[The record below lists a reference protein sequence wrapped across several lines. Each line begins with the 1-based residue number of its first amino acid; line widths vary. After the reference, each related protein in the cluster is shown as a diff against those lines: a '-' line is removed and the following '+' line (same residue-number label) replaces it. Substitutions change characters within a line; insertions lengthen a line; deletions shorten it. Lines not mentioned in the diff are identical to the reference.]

1 MAGLPPRQI
10 RRHSLAMARFCLIA
24 ALVFVAACA
33 NAPPA
38 PVAYGGAREAPASP
52 SAVAPRVIAED
63 TPLAAYG
70 LRPEDAHPVD
80 PARTPRT
87 HHVGADETL
96 YDIATRYQIP
106 MLALIGQN
114 GLEPP
119 YALIPGREIELPPP
133 RFHVAQAGENFVAI
147 AERYSVDPRSLALL
161 NRVSLPHNPRPGERI
176 VLPAMAS
183 DRAAPP
189 TPAPETRAHAPPQVR
204 GTRFRWPLRGNLAAR
219 FGAQA
224 GGGRLDGIEIAG
236 REGAAIAAAAEGDV
250 VYAGADLSA
259 YGTLVL
265 VRHADNYVTAYGY
278 ARRALVR
285 EGQHVRAGQALA
297 ELGVRHGGA
306 RLLFQVRRGREALD
320 PLPLMEAP

>member
-1 MAGLPPRQI
+1 
-10 RRHSLAMARFCLIA
+10 MARLGWIA
-24 ALVFVAACA
+24 ALALLAAACA

-38 PVAYGGAREAPASP
+38 PVAYGEARETAATPAPAAS
-52 SAVAPRVIAED
+52 RVIAED

-70 LRPEDAHPVD
+70 LRPEDVHPVD

-87 HHVGADETL
+87 HRVSANESL

-119 YALIPGREIELPPP
+119 YALVPGREIELPPP
-133 RFHVAQAGENFVAI
+133 RFHVAQPGESFAAI

-161 NRVSLPHNPRPGERI
+161 NRLTLPHEPRPGERI

-189 TPAPETRAHAPPQVR
+189 TPAPEIRAPVRPQAR
-204 GTRFRWPLRGNLAAR
+204 GARFRWPLRGNVAAR
-219 FGAQA
+219 FGAQT

-236 REGAAIAAAAEGDV
+236 REGASIAAAAEGDV
-250 VYAGADLSA
+250 VYAGADLPA

-265 VRHADNYVTAYGY
+265 VRHADNFVTAYGY
-278 ARRALVR
+278 ARRALVQ

-297 ELGVRHGGA
+297 ELGGRPGGA

-320 PLPLMEAP
+320 PLPLMGAP